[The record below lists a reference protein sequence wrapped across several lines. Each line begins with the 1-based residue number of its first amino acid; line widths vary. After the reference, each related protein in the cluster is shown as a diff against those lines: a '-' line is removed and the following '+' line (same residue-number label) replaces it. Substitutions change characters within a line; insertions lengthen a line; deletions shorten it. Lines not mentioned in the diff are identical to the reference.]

1 VTTYLPAEGLF
12 DVAQEVA
19 RVEKEHA
26 DAAKAAERTAGQ
38 LSQPTFT
45 QKAPP
50 HVVEQRRAQLAEQQ
64 DRAARLR
71 ARLATLRALS
81 A

>member
-1 VTTYLPAEGLF
+1 VG
-12 DVAQEVA
+12 QEIA

-45 QKAPP
+45 SKAPA

-64 DRAARLR
+64 ERASLLQT
-71 ARLATLRALS
+71 RLATLRALG